1 MPISNYQTP
10 GIYMEEISSG
20 AHSIHVQSTSTAGF
34 LGQAPKIDAYPN
46 QAIPIDSYAKFCKMF
61 VPDVPEKAAKSTW
74 LSLAVKGFFDNGGRY
89 AYVVNLGPNG
99 TVAGT
104 DRPRSGIKLFDEIDD
119 ISMVAAPGYSGAAV
133 YDALISHCE
142 NNKYRVAITD
152 FPAPSDITNFDLLKK
167 VATVAAPSVKP
178 ARTRGD
184 NPDSDSKDKALAPD
198 DSGYRSRTSDN
209 GMAAS
214 YYPWLVVADPF
225 NPGNNTV
232 APPSGHMAGI
242 WARTDALRG
251 VHKAPANEKV
261 LGALGLGAYITDA
274 EQAELNPLGI
284 NCIRRF
290 SNQGI
295 VVWGARTN
303 APLGSNWNYLNVRRL
318 LIMIEKSI
326 LESTS
331 WVVFEP
337 NDESLWK
344 RICRDV
350 RDFLT
355 RVHRDG
361 ALMGTAQEA
370 FFVKCDHETNP
381 PENIDAG
388 VVTIE
393 VGVAPVKP
401 AEFVVFRIGQRA
413 TGSTVETL

>member
-20 AHSIHVQSTSTAGF
+20 GHTIQVQSTSTAGF
-34 LGQAPKIDAYPN
+34 LGQAPKIDAYVN
-46 QAIPIDSYAKFCKMF
+46 QAIPIDSYAKFDKMF
-61 VPDVPEKAAKSTW
+61 VPEKGAKSTY
-74 LSLAVKGFFDNGGRY
+74 LSLAVKGFFENGGRQC
-89 AYVVNLGPNG
+89 YVVNLGPSG

-104 DRPRSGIKLFDEIDD
+104 DRPRTGIKLFDEIDD
-119 ISMVAAPGYSGAAV
+119 ISMVAAPGYSGAAIF
-133 YDALISHCE
+133 DALIGHCE

-152 FPAPSDITNFDLLKK
+152 FPAPGDIANFEMLKK
-167 VATVAAPSVKP
+167 VATAAAPSTKP
-178 ARTRGD
+178 PRARTD
-184 NPDSDSKDKALAPD
+184 APDTDSKTSSSD
-198 DSGYRSRTSDN
+198 DSGYRPRTSEF

-214 YYPWLVVADPF
+214 YYPWLVVADPC
-225 NPGNNTV
+225 NPGNNIV

-251 VHKAPANEKV
+251 VHKAPANEV
-261 LGALGLGAYITDA
+261 VRGALGLGASITDA

-303 APLGSNWNYLNVRRL
+303 APMGSNWPYLNVRRL

-344 RICRDV
+344 RIRRDV
-350 RDFLT
+350 SDFLT
-355 RVHRDG
+355 RVYRDG

-370 FFVKCDHETNP
+370 FYVKCDRETNP

-413 TGSTVETL
+413 TGSTVESL

>member
-10 GIYMEEISSG
+10 GIYMEEVSSG

-34 LGQAPKIDAYPN
+34 IGQASKIDAYVN
-46 QAIPIDSYAKFCKMF
+46 QAIPIDSYAKFAKMF
-61 VPDVPEKAAKSTW
+61 VPEQGAKNTY
-74 LSLAVKGFFDNGGRY
+74 LSLAVRGFFENGGRQC
-89 AYVVNLGPNG
+89 YVVNIGANG
-99 TVAGT
+99 SVAGS
-104 DRPRSGIKLFDEIDD
+104 DRPRTGIKLFDEIDD
-119 ISMVAAPGYSGAAV
+119 ISMVAAPGMSGPIV
-133 YDALISHCE
+133 YDAVISHCE
-142 NNKYRVAITD
+142 NNKYRVAVTD
-152 FPAPSDITNFDLLKK
+152 FPAPSDSFNFDLLKK
-167 VATVAAPSVKP
+167 VATAAAPPVKP
-178 ARTRGD
+178 PRAKADSGD
-184 NPDSDSKDKALAPD
+184 PDSKDKSPAAD
-198 DSGYRSRTSDN
+198 DSGYRPRSSDS
-209 GMAAS
+209 GMGAT
-214 YYPWLVVADPF
+214 YYPWLVVPDPC
-225 NPGNNTV
+225 NPGGTAI
-232 APPSGHMAGI
+232 APPSGHMMGI
-242 WARTDALRG
+242 WAKTDALRG
-251 VHKAPANEKV
+251 VHKAPANEV
-261 LGALGLGAYITDA
+261 VRNAVGLAYSLTDA

-290 SNQGI
+290 NNQGI
-295 VVWGARTN
+295 VVWGARTI
-303 APLGSNWNYLNVRRL
+303 APEGSNWPYLNVRRL

-344 RICRDV
+344 RIRRDV
-350 RDFLT
+350 SDFLT

-370 FFVKCDHETNP
+370 FFVKCDRETNP

-413 TGSTVETL
+413 TGSTVESL